1 MSDNFGSRSR
11 LSASESEVTSPSVPS
26 VPTGGRSRK
35 SVLDELSLPGGV
47 LIPGG
52 LGLSGMSLSFLPTFL
67 CFAW

>member
-35 SVLDELSLPGGV
+35 SVPDELSLPGGV

-67 CFAW
+67 CFPW